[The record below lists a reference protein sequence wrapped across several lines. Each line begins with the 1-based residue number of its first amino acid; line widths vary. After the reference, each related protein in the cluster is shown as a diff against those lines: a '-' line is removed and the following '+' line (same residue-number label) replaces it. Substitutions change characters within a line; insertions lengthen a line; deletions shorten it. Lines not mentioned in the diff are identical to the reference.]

1 MTAVV
6 SSPDERQWFRT
17 LLCGQPHQVVKTEV
31 GTYLYRWFLLPHNRW
46 RNVYL
51 HKFVRSDDP
60 GPLHDHPWDFVS
72 LCLATGYDE
81 ITVGGRIRRRP
92 GSLARRG
99 ATHRHRIE
107 LRRDHRG
114 CEKPCWTIVITG
126 ARRRQWGFWCVDQR
140 RRERFIPWQNFG
152 SGGCGEPDET

>member
-1 MTAVV
+1 MGLRRLWAGPHRRVSSVGICNMTAVV

-81 ITVGGRIRRRP
+81 IT
-92 GSLARRG
+92 
-99 ATHRHRIE
+99 
-107 LRRDHRG
+107 
-114 CEKPCWTIVITG
+114 
-126 ARRRQWGFWCVDQR
+126 
-140 RRERFIPWQNFG
+140 
-152 SGGCGEPDET
+152 